1 MSDNKDSLAE
11 GGVPAGADSEHD
23 DEAAAV
29 IGASGKGAAVAA
41 DANATYAGWAY
52 LASLFAIFVVIALF
66 AYSADG
72 DSSGGNDED
81 TASVTT
87 AVDNSDNGGD
97 AAASLTPTALT
108 YVVSGD
114 SVTLTGSVPDATAR
128 DQLVGQAR
136 EIYGDANVIDELT
149 INDSTTMD
157 GGTVTVTGDALL
169 GDNRADALLSQA
181 ASLSGMT
188 PSMDVN
194 FTEVV
199 LDPVDVE
206 FAVAADGTVRLIG
219 VVPDA
224 ASQARLIANATE
236 IYGAGNIDSS
246 GLSVADNTTWDGG
259 QIRITGLVDPGDTL
273 AGDLQGL
280 LERDNAGVTV
290 NNTVEVDNSAEAL
303 GRLQDKLREE
313 LTIEP
318 ILFASNRATISPESD
333 EILQRVATAM
343 NTVPDIPVEIVGH
356 TDDDGRA
363 ASNQALSE
371 DRANAVRD
379 RLVELGVDSARLS
392 TRGAGEG
399 EPIATNGTAAG
410 RQQNRRIEFIFDGAS

>member
-1 MSDNKDSLAE
+1 MSDNKDSLTE
-11 GGVPAGADSEHD
+11 GGAPAGADSERD
-23 DEAAAV
+23 DAEAAV
-29 IGASGKGAAVAA
+29 IGASGTGAAV

-72 DSSGGNDED
+72 DSSGGNDD
-81 TASVTT
+81 PTASVTT
-87 AVDNSDNGGD
+87 AVDTGGD
-97 AAASLTPTALT
+97 VAASLTPTALT

-149 INDSTTMD
+149 IDDSTTMD

-181 ASLSGMT
+181 SSLSGMT

-259 QIRITGLVDPGDTL
+259 QIRVTGLVDPGDTL

-303 GRLQDKLREE
+303 GRLQDKLRAE